1 MLSNLH
7 SALKESGLD
16 PVKVALSSVS
26 ELYAMPVSELLA
38 FKTALIKDSFA
49 FHYANNEFFRASCD
63 EKGITPDAIES
74 PEDLVKMPLIPISL
88 FKSADSH
95 KLLSVSLKAI
105 ELEMRSTGTS
115 GIPSVSRRCSDTVD
129 NAVLGIYAMYR
140 EFLNISKGAGL
151 YLCPSTEE
159 IPEMGMIKALNMLA
173 GLLDT
178 HRFMVKNESFVPE
191 RALTQLDEWAN
202 KFDRHIIGPP
212 FLIHRFI
219 SFLKATNQKVKL
231 DKNSYV
237 ITLGGWKRFS
247 GQMLSRVDFE
257 NECMEY
263 LGVKK
268 SQIRDIYA
276 LVESN
281 VIAIDD
287 EHGVKHVSPF
297 IHFSV
302 RDPKQLDQ
310 EVAIGETGQL
320 AILDPLAISTPGF
333 ILTEDLV
340 RLLPKESESG
350 RSGQR
355 VQYVMRLPKSSEFGC
370 CAVNLDKR
378 LDDLEAEKAVASDAC
393 PVVSETREGSPIS
406 V

>member
-1 MLSNLH
+1 MLSNLYFT
-7 SALKESGLD
+7 LKEGGLD

-26 ELYAMPVSELLA
+26 ELYAMPESELLA
-38 FKTALIKDSFA
+38 FKTALIKDSFTL
-49 FHYANNEFFRASCD
+49 HYASNDFFRASCD
-63 EKGITPDAIES
+63 EKGITPDTIES
-74 PEDLVKMPLIPISL
+74 PNDLVKIPLIPISI

-95 KLLSVSLKAI
+95 KLLSVSLKTI

-115 GIPSVSRRCSDTVD
+115 GIPSIARRCSDTVD
-129 NAVLGIYAMYR
+129 NGILGVYAMYR
-140 EFLNISKGAGL
+140 EFFKISKGAGL

-191 RALTQLDEWAN
+191 EALTQLDDWAN

-219 SFLKATNQKVKL
+219 SFLKASKQKLKL

-247 GQMLSRVDFE
+247 GQMLSRVDFN
-257 NECMEY
+257 NECIEY
-263 LGVKK
+263 LGVNK
-268 SQIRDIYA
+268 SQIRDMYA

-281 VIAIDD
+281 VVAIDD
-287 EHGVKHVSPF
+287 EHGVKHISPF

-302 RDPKQLDQ
+302 RDPKQLDK
-310 EVAIGETGQL
+310 EVAIGQTGQL
-320 AILDPLAISTPGF
+320 AILDPLAVSTPGF

-340 RLLPKESESG
+340 RLIPKESDSG

-378 LDDLEAEKAVASDAC
+378 LDDLEGERASANSTC
-393 PVVSETREGSPIS
+393 PVVSEE
-406 V
+406 

>member
-1 MLSNLH
+1 MIDLFST
-7 SALKESGLD
+7 LKEEGFD
-16 PVKVALSSVS
+16 PIKVALSSVS
-26 ELYAMPVSELLA
+26 ELYAMPDSKLLA
-38 FKTALIKDSFA
+38 FKTSLIKNSFA
-49 FHYANNEFFRASCD
+49 FHYSNNEFFRSSCND
-63 EKGITPDAIES
+63 KGITPDSIQT
-74 PEDLVKMPLIPISL
+74 PEDLVKIPLVPISI
-88 FKSADSH
+88 FKSANSH
-95 KLLSVSLKAI
+95 KLLSVSLSSI

-115 GIPSVSRRCSDTVD
+115 GIPSVARRCSDTVD
-129 NAVLGIYAMYR
+129 YGVLGMYAMYR
-140 EFLNISKGAGL
+140 EFFKISKGAGL

-178 HRFMVKNESFVPE
+178 HRFMVKKDRFVPE
-191 RALTQLDEWAN
+191 EALMQLNEWSN
-202 KFDRHIIGPP
+202 KFDRHVIGPP
-212 FLIHRFI
+212 FIIHRFI
-219 SFLKATNQKVKL
+219 SFLKATNQKVQL

-247 GQMLSRVDFE
+247 GQMISRVDFN

-263 LGVKK
+263 LGAEK
-268 SQIRDIYA
+268 SQIRDMYA

-281 VIAIDD
+281 VVAIDD

-297 IHFSV
+297 VHFSV
-302 RDPKQLDQ
+302 RDPKQLDK

-340 RLLPKESESG
+340 RLLPKENKSW

-355 VQYVMRLPKSSEFGC
+355 LQYIMRLPESSEFGC
-370 CAVNLDKR
+370 CAVNLDKQ
-378 LDDLEAEKAVASDAC
+378 LDGLEAEKANNTAC
-393 PVVSETREGSPIS
+393 PVVSA
-406 V
+406 